1 MIRRNASDFGERH
14 RPVAIYQSFTP
25 PLDTLSLR
33 FVLWGRTLM
42 PTDMPA
48 ALADMPAALVDQPPE
63 AAVETSPATSEWAE
77 TALTVLFTA
86 AAVLF
91 VSFLAVVTGLV

>member
-1 MIRRNASDFGERH
+1 MS
-14 RPVAIYQSFTP
+14 
-25 PLDTLSLR
+25 
-33 FVLWGRTLM
+33 
-42 PTDMPA
+42 TDV
-48 ALADMPAALVDQPPE
+48 PAALVDEP
-63 AAVETSPATSEWAE
+63 AETETPAATSEWAE